1 MAKAAINA
9 TNDTVDLVNSS
20 EVNFPAELEGYSGY
34 EDFDSN
40 DLIIPRVKI
49 VQPTSRKGTAGKFLM
64 NLTDEEFSSMDI
76 IVIKATRSR
85 VLWGDDLEAQEPL
98 CKSSNFLVP
107 DASIEEPIS
116 LACAIYTQKGDL
128 RVLDVL
134 CEKAKWINNERPDCN
149 QSYNLLCLTG
159 EHVPFWI
166 SLSGASIS
174 PVKRFISA
182 IALRRKKLWQ
192 FGVTISTEE
201 RIKPNRH
208 YTIRFGPPQPL
219 EAAQLHVVADLVAS
233 LKDQTARLVQD
244 QDTDVSVQFSNEVPF

>member
-9 TNDTVDLVNSS
+9 ANDTLDLVSAS
-20 EVNFPAELEGYSGY
+20 DVNLPAELEGYSGY

-64 NLTDEEFSSMDI
+64 NLTDEEFTSMDI
-76 IVIKATRSR
+76 IVIKASRSR
-85 VLWGDDLEAQEPL
+85 VLWGDDLEAQEPV

-107 DASIEEPIS
+107 DPSIEYPVS
-116 LACAIYTQKGDL
+116 PACAVYSQKGDL
-128 RVLDVL
+128 RVLEVL
-134 CEKAKWINNERPDCN
+134 CEKAKWINNERPECN
-149 QSYNLLCLTG
+149 QSYNLLCLTS

-192 FGVTISTEE
+192 FVTTISTEE

-208 YTIRFGPPQPL
+208 YTIKFGPPQPL
-219 EAAQLHVVADLVAS
+219 DASQLTIVADLVAS
-233 LKDQTARLVQD
+233 LKDQTAQLVQD
-244 QDTDVSVQFSNEVPF
+244 PDVSIPPSNEVPF